1 MKQSDINITTKT
13 ITKQVKGIPN
23 WKSPEPDGV
32 QSYWMKKGTALRERI
47 AKQMDNIISNSE
59 DIQKWMSLSN
69 TVFCQKDPSKGNV
82 IDNYRPILYLP
93 LTWKLMA
100 ENIAEIIY
108 SFFDVSDK
116 LPVKQKGCK
125 KKSRGSNNQLL
136 IDKTILHDCRKRHTN
151 LGIAWIDYMKAYN
164 MVPHSWILESP
175 ELVQVS
181 DNICKFVKRS
191 MSNWQTNLTSCRE
204 RLAKVNIRG
213 VIFQGDNLSPLLSM
227 ICMINL
233 TQVLRKAKASYTLGG
248 GEKTNYL
255 LFMDDLDCRG
265 L

>member
-32 QSYWMKKGTALRERI
+32 QSHWMKKVTALRERI

-59 DIQKWMSLSN
+59 DIPKWMTLSN

-82 IDNYRPILYLP
+82 VDNYRPILYLP

-125 KKSRGSNNQLL
+125 KESRGTNNQLL

-151 LGIAWIDYMKAYN
+151 LGIAWIDCRKAYD
-164 MVPHSWILESP
+164 MVTHSWILESP
-175 ELVQVS
+175 ELVCLTTS
-181 DNICKFVKRS
+181 A
-191 MSNWQTNLTSCRE
+191 NL
-204 RLAKVNIRG
+204 
-213 VIFQGDNLSPLLSM
+213 
-227 ICMINL
+227 
-233 TQVLRKAKASYTLGG
+233 
-248 GEKTNYL
+248 
-255 LFMDDLDCRG
+255 
-265 L
+265 